1 MPDLND
7 SSIRMIYVGRTLL
20 SVLSVAF
27 DVDFEPQEQ
36 ESKSKTTDK
45 SVRPTSAK
53 ATRSTP
59 NLKGM

>member
-1 MPDLND
+1 M
-7 SSIRMIYVGRTLL
+7 
-20 SVLSVAF
+20 SVAF
-27 DVDFEPQEQ
+27 DVDFESQEH

>member
-7 SSIRMIYVGRTLL
+7 SSIRMIYVGRTLM
-20 SVLSVAF
+20 SVAF
-27 DVDFEPQEQ
+27 DVDFESQEH

>member
-7 SSIRMIYVGRTLL
+7 FSIRMIYVGRTLM
-20 SVLSVAF
+20 SVAF
-27 DVDFEPQEQ
+27 DVDFESQEQ

-45 SVRPTSAK
+45 GARPTSAK
-53 ATRSTP
+53 ATRRTP